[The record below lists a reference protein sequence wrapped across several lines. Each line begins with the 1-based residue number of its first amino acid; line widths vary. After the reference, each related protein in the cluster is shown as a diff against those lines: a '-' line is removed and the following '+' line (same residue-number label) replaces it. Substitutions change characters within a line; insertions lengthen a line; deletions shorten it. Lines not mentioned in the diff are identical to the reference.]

1 MRTLIQVDRNL
12 WGKVKDFATVKD
24 LTLPSAVDHL
34 LRQGLID
41 NGFVKEEHAE

>member
-1 MRTLIQVDRNL
+1 MKVLLPVDRNL

-24 LTLPSAVDHL
+24 LTLPSAVDQL

-41 NGFVKEEHAE
+41 NGFVKEQNAK

>member
-1 MRTLIQVDRNL
+1 MRILIELNRIL

-24 LTLPSAVDHL
+24 LTLPSAVDQL

-41 NGFVKEEHAE
+41 YVFVKEEK